1 MQDSRIRELLELT
14 VDYLADEREYSRMRL
29 FGADTFDGL
38 SNDDLFAGFR
48 ALVNTRQPLPAS
60 EDFIQAQDELLQA
73 LIAEKGVSRVEDANQ
88 APDDPRIR
96 VWQGNIV
103 TFAAD
108 GIVNAVLTYGVLGI
122 IIIFQPEIRQIL
134 EKMGQT
140 NNEYVHNVNLGE
152 RERILG
158 ELVNCITDL
167 SKTQTGALI
176 TFERHQSL
184 QDFIN
189 TGIKFDA
196 EIKNELLKTIFYEGT
211 PLHDG
216 ATIIKNDRIVASACF
231 YPPTNKEV
239 PAKYGAR
246 HRAAIGISEI
256 TDSLTVVVSEETGTI
271 SFVTNGDLRPV
282 NPKELRG
289 QLVKELDWYHSSDE
303 GDQNE

>member
-1 MQDSRIRELLELT
+1 MVAAVTLSGINVLKIVRTLIDLSLVWLLIYTLISAFRNNIRTLQLFKGIIVIVLVKVITGFFGLT
-14 VDYLADEREYSRMRL
+14 TL
-29 FGADTFDGL
+29 
-38 SNDDLFAGFR
+38 
-48 ALVNTRQPLPAS
+48 
-60 EDFIQAQDELLQA
+60 
-73 LIAEKGVSRVEDANQ
+73 
-88 APDDPRIR
+88 
-96 VWQGNIV
+96 
-103 TFAAD
+103 D